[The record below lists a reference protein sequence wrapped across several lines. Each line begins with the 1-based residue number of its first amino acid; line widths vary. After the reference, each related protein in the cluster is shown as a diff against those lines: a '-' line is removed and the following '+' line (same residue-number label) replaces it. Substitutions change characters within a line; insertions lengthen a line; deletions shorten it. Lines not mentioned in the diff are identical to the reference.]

1 MKRTRN
7 LSALLAA
14 VCMIAAMLAQPVSA
28 ADATRGVAIQVFESQ
43 HEPISGDGI
52 NYEMWSCLYRDS
64 ASQFRGAN
72 WVCNKTYENLPD
84 GQMWNTCVLYNATT
98 GRAYQSSRPIYNVGG
113 IYFNCGDAQE
123 YTIGDEGVYCGG
135 EIGVRNGTGYNV
147 KPAPKTA
154 AVYRDDP
161 LYPYSARYSQEEQL
175 FDALRE
181 SLGETGGYPVTASGK
196 TYGSALLA
204 DEVGQQPDLILAEG
218 CDGVEGYVLAED
230 LRPDAVEPDEVRA
243 YMEEMKRRAGET
255 DTIPLYDLEGN
266 VIGEFPV
273 QIPDFTE
280 EVPPEI
286 QMTIDHLDVERNW
299 PRNSK
304 GETYGIFHEAA
315 EAGIDLDLIGAV
327 GTNGEDG
334 YYRESDMPWPTDSKY
349 KVPTAEE
356 MRRYREYIDTLPD
369 LIFIPLYDVEGNV
382 IGEFPCCIRAG
393 WSPSA
398 EEISRQTGKR

>member
-7 LSALLAA
+7 LSTLLAA

-28 ADATRGVAIQVFESQ
+28 ADATRGVVIQVFESQ

-113 IYFNCGDAQE
+113 IYFNCGGAQE

-135 EIGVRNGTGYNV
+135 EIGVRNGTGYHV

-243 YMEEMKRRAGET
+243 YMEEMERRAGET

-273 QIPDFTE
+273 QIPDITE

-286 QMTIDHLDVERNW
+286 QMTIDQLNTKRDW

-304 GETYGIFHEAA
+304 GETYGVQREAD
-315 EAGIDLDLIGAV
+315 EAGIDLDLIGAM

-334 YYRESDMPWPTDSKY
+334 YIRESDMLWPAGSKY
-349 KVPTAEE
+349 KAPTAEE
-356 MRRYREYIDTLPD
+356 LRRYREYTDTLPD
-369 LIFIPLYDVEGNV
+369 TIYIPLYDVEGNV
-382 IGEFPCCIRAG
+382 IGKFPLSIRVS
-393 WSPSA
+393 WTHSA